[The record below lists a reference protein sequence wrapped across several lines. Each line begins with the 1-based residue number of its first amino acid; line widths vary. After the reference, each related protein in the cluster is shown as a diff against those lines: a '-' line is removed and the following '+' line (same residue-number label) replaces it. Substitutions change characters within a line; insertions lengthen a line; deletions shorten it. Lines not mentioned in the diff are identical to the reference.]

1 MVKVWA
7 TLSAALCAMIPL
19 ATAAQPDPAKSAMA
33 VLCEDYRSIEQSALD
48 GFIGVAGKS
57 TKVNPLVALAP
68 ELLAPRFSGAKLML
82 PEAEE
87 CDLRPSKLRRGHT
100 AYFCFWKSDQ
110 PDMAATDQAKRIA
123 ACLNSQATKSDF
135 NADLVVVTPAKVR
148 FTLTSQHVYDRYGV
162 RLMIDGPQP

>member
-1 MVKVWA
+1 MAKVWA
-7 TLSAALCAMIPL
+7 ALSAALCAMIPL
-19 ATAAQPDPAKSAMA
+19 ASGAQPSPANSALA

-48 GFIGVAGKS
+48 GFVGIAGKS

-82 PEAEE
+82 PDAQE

-110 PDMAATDQAKRIA
+110 PDLAATDQAQRIA

-135 NADLVVVTPAKVR
+135 SADLVVVTPAKVR
-148 FTLTSQHVYDRYGV
+148 FTLTSQHAYDRYGV
-162 RLMIDGPQP
+162 RLTVDGPQP